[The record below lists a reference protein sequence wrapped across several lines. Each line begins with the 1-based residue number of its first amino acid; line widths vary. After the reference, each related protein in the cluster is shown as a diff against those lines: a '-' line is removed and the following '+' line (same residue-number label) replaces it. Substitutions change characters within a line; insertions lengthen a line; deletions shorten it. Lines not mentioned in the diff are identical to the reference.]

1 MSVREELDNL
11 LERALKNQ
19 TLREH
24 LLDTRSEHDPL
35 GAFCREAKALGCSFT
50 PMALIAEGEE
60 SYAAMSR
67 STNGGGENHPLLA
80 WENDLYELFFTVLE
94 AK

>member
-1 MSVREELDNL
+1 MSVREELDGL
-11 LERALKNQ
+11 MEQALQNAA
-19 TLREH
+19 LRER
-24 LLDTRSEHDPL
+24 LLATRNEHDPL
-35 GAFCREAKALGCSFT
+35 GAFCREAKLLGCSFT

>member
-1 MSVREELDNL
+1 
-11 LERALKNQ
+11 
-19 TLREH
+19 
-24 LLDTRSEHDPL
+24 
-35 GAFCREAKALGCSFT
+35 
-50 PMALIAEGEE
+50 MALIAEGEE

>member
-1 MSVREELDNL
+1 MDVREELDALLAQALQDRSLCELL
-11 LERALKNQ
+11 LE
-19 TLREH
+19 
-24 LLDTRSEHDPL
+24 TRNASDPL
-35 GAFCREAKALGCSFT
+35 GAFCKAAKELGCSFT

-60 SYAAMSR
+60 AYAAMSR

-94 AK
+94 SK